1 MHVLLKSLIPIAET
15 IGKTFGNRCEVVLH
29 DLTIPEKSVVYTVN
43 GDVTGRREGQTFDRL
58 VRSVLLNK
66 NFTRDYAVN
75 YTFETEDG
83 RRIKSSSSLVRD
95 EAGEVVGVF
104 CVNYDITFMKTLHD
118 ELELFLPMQEDSSVI
133 CPEMAADQD
142 VTTVVDTLI
151 DNIVSSRKKQG
162 LTKQDNLEMIRFM
175 DDKGIFLVKG
185 GDRQGGRLHGAFKSD
200 HLWVSGHGPR
210 QKWKIVIQNLNS
222 S

>member
-151 DNIVSSRKKQG
+151 DNIVSCRKKQG

-185 GDRQGGRLHGAFKSD
+185 AIDKVAACMGLSKVTIYGYLDTVRGKNGKS
-200 HLWVSGHGPR
+200 
-210 QKWKIVIQNLNS
+210 
-222 S
+222 

>member
-185 GDRQGGRLHGAFKSD
+185 AIDKVAACMGLSKVTIYGYLDTVRGKNAKS
-200 HLWVSGHGPR
+200 
-210 QKWKIVIQNLNS
+210 
-222 S
+222 

>member
-83 RRIKSSSSLVRD
+83 RRIKSSSFLVRD

-104 CVNYDITFMKTLHD
+104 CVNYDITFMKTRHD

-151 DNIVSSRKKQG
+151 DNIVSGRKKQG

-185 GDRQGGRLHGAFKSD
+185 AIDKVAACMGLSKVTIYGYLDTVRGKNGKS
-200 HLWVSGHGPR
+200 
-210 QKWKIVIQNLNS
+210 
-222 S
+222 

>member
-133 CPEMAADQD
+133 SPEMAADQD

-185 GDRQGGRLHGAFKSD
+185 AIDKVAACMGLSKVTIYGYLDTVRGKNGKS
-200 HLWVSGHGPR
+200 
-210 QKWKIVIQNLNS
+210 
-222 S
+222 

>member
-1 MHVLLKSLIPIAET
+1 MHVLLKSLIPIAEI

-83 RRIKSSSSLVRD
+83 RKIKSSSSLVRD
-95 EAGEVVGVF
+95 EEGEVVGVF
-104 CVNYDITFMKTLHD
+104 CVNYDITFMKSMHD

-133 CPEMAADQD
+133 SPEMAADQD

-151 DNIVSSRKKQG
+151 DNIVSGRKKQG

-185 GDRQGGRLHGAFKSD
+185 AIDKVAACMGLSKVTIYGYLDTVRGKNGKSQ
-200 HLWVSGHGPR
+200 S
-210 QKWKIVIQNLNS
+210 
-222 S
+222 

>member
-43 GDVTGRREGQTFDRL
+43 GDVTGRREGQAFDRL
-58 VRSVLLNK
+58 VRSVLLTK

-83 RRIKSSSSLVRD
+83 RKIKSSSSLGRD

-104 CVNYDITFMKTLHD
+104 CINYDITFMKSLHD

-133 CPEMAADQD
+133 SPEMAADQD
-142 VTTVVDTLI
+142 VTTVVDTLS
-151 DNIVSSRKKQG
+151 DNIVSCRKKQG
-162 LTKQDNLEMIRFM
+162 PVSYT
-175 DDKGIFLVKG
+175 
-185 GDRQGGRLHGAFKSD
+185 
-200 HLWVSGHGPR
+200 HLYTVPR
-210 QKWKIVIQNLNS
+210 PRTMAS
-222 S
+222 

>member
-118 ELELFLPMQEDSSVI
+118 ELELFRPLQEDSSVI

-185 GDRQGGRLHGAFKSD
+185 AIDKVAACMGLSKVTIYGYLDTVRGKNGKS
-200 HLWVSGHGPR
+200 
-210 QKWKIVIQNLNS
+210 
-222 S
+222 

>member
-15 IGKTFGNRCEVVLH
+15 IGKTFGDRCEVVLH

-151 DNIVSSRKKQG
+151 DNIVSGRKKQG

-185 GDRQGGRLHGAFKSD
+185 AIDKVAACMGLSKVTIYGYLDTVRGKNGKS
-200 HLWVSGHGPR
+200 
-210 QKWKIVIQNLNS
+210 
-222 S
+222 

>member
-83 RRIKSSSSLVRD
+83 RRIKSSSFLVRD

-104 CVNYDITFMKTLHD
+104 CINYDITFMKSLHD

-133 CPEMAADQD
+133 SPEMAADQD

-151 DNIVSSRKKQG
+151 DNIVSGRKKQG

-185 GDRQGGRLHGAFKSD
+185 AIDKVAACMGLSKVTIYGYLDTVRGKNGKSQ
-200 HLWVSGHGPR
+200 S
-210 QKWKIVIQNLNS
+210 
-222 S
+222 

>member
-58 VRSVLLNK
+58 GRSVLLNK

-151 DNIVSSRKKQG
+151 DNIVSGRKKQG

-185 GDRQGGRLHGAFKSD
+185 AIDKVAACMGLSKVTIYGYLDTVRGKNGKS
-200 HLWVSGHGPR
+200 
-210 QKWKIVIQNLNS
+210 
-222 S
+222 

>member
-83 RRIKSSSSLVRD
+83 RRIKSSSSVVRD

-185 GDRQGGRLHGAFKSD
+185 AIDKVAACMGLSKVTIYGYLDTVRGKNGKS
-200 HLWVSGHGPR
+200 
-210 QKWKIVIQNLNS
+210 
-222 S
+222 

>member
-185 GDRQGGRLHGAFKSD
+185 AIDKVAACMGLSKVTIYGYLVQ
-200 HLWVSGHGPR
+200 
-210 QKWKIVIQNLNS
+210 
-222 S
+222 

>member
-83 RRIKSSSSLVRD
+83 RRIKSSRRGKWLECSAS
-95 EAGEVVGVF
+95 
-104 CVNYDITFMKTLHD
+104 IT
-118 ELELFLPMQEDSSVI
+118 I
-133 CPEMAADQD
+133 
-142 VTTVVDTLI
+142 
-151 DNIVSSRKKQG
+151 SR
-162 LTKQDNLEMIRFM
+162 L
-175 DDKGIFLVKG
+175 
-185 GDRQGGRLHGAFKSD
+185 
-200 HLWVSGHGPR
+200 
-210 QKWKIVIQNLNS
+210 
-222 S
+222 

>member
-15 IGKTFGNRCEVVLH
+15 IGRTFGNRCEVVLH

-133 CPEMAADQD
+133 SPEMAADQD

-151 DNIVSSRKKQG
+151 DNIVSGRKKQG

-185 GDRQGGRLHGAFKSD
+185 AIDKVAACMGLSKVTIYGYLDTVRGKNGKSQ
-200 HLWVSGHGPR
+200 S
-210 QKWKIVIQNLNS
+210 
-222 S
+222 

>member
-185 GDRQGGRLHGAFKSD
+185 AIDKVAACMGLSKVTIYGYLDTVRDKNGKS
-200 HLWVSGHGPR
+200 
-210 QKWKIVIQNLNS
+210 
-222 S
+222 

>member
-104 CVNYDITFMKTLHD
+104 CVNYD
-118 ELELFLPMQEDSSVI
+118 
-133 CPEMAADQD
+133 
-142 VTTVVDTLI
+142 
-151 DNIVSSRKKQG
+151 VSGRKKQG

-185 GDRQGGRLHGAFKSD
+185 AIDKVAACMGLSKVTIYGYLDTVRGKNGKS
-200 HLWVSGHGPR
+200 
-210 QKWKIVIQNLNS
+210 
-222 S
+222 

>member
-83 RRIKSSSSLVRD
+83 RRIKSSSFLVRD

-151 DNIVSSRKKQG
+151 DNIVSGRKKQG

-175 DDKGIFLVKG
+175 DDKDIFLVKG
-185 GDRQGGRLHGAFKSD
+185 AIDKVAACMGLTKVTIYGYLDTVRGKNGKS
-200 HLWVSGHGPR
+200 
-210 QKWKIVIQNLNS
+210 
-222 S
+222 

>member
-1 MHVLLKSLIPIAET
+1 MNMHVLLKSLIPIAET

-151 DNIVSSRKKQG
+151 DNIVSGRKKQG

-185 GDRQGGRLHGAFKSD
+185 AIDKVAACMGLSKVTIYGYLDTVRGKNGKS
-200 HLWVSGHGPR
+200 
-210 QKWKIVIQNLNS
+210 
-222 S
+222 

>member
-104 CVNYDITFMKTLHD
+104 CVNYYITSMKTLHD

-151 DNIVSSRKKQG
+151 DNIVSGRKKQG

-185 GDRQGGRLHGAFKSD
+185 AIDKVAACMGLSKVTIYGYLDTVRGKNGKS
-200 HLWVSGHGPR
+200 
-210 QKWKIVIQNLNS
+210 
-222 S
+222 

>member
-185 GDRQGGRLHGAFKSD
+185 AIDKVAACMGLSKVTIYGYLDTVRGKNGKS
-200 HLWVSGHGPR
+200 
-210 QKWKIVIQNLNS
+210 
-222 S
+222 

>member
-29 DLTIPEKSVVYTVN
+29 DLTIPDKSVVYTVN
-43 GDVTGRREGQTFDRL
+43 GDVTGRREGQAFDRL

-83 RRIKSSSSLVRD
+83 RKIKSSSSLVRD

-104 CVNYDITFMKTLHD
+104 CINYDITFMKSLHD

-133 CPEMAADQD
+133 SPEMAADQD

-151 DNIVSSRKKQG
+151 DNIVSGRKKQG

-185 GDRQGGRLHGAFKSD
+185 AIDKVAACMGLSKVTIYGYLDTVRGKNGKSQ
-200 HLWVSGHGPR
+200 S
-210 QKWKIVIQNLNS
+210 
-222 S
+222 

>member
-83 RRIKSSSSLVRD
+83 RRIKSPSSLVRD

-151 DNIVSSRKKQG
+151 DNIVSGRKKQG

-185 GDRQGGRLHGAFKSD
+185 AIDKVAACMGLSKVTIYGYLDTVRGKNGKS
-200 HLWVSGHGPR
+200 
-210 QKWKIVIQNLNS
+210 
-222 S
+222 

>member
-151 DNIVSSRKKQG
+151 DNIVSGRKKQG

-185 GDRQGGRLHGAFKSD
+185 AIDKVAACMGLSKVTIYGYLDTVRGKNGKSQ
-200 HLWVSGHGPR
+200 S
-210 QKWKIVIQNLNS
+210 
-222 S
+222 

>member
-185 GDRQGGRLHGAFKSD
+185 AIDKVAACMGLSKVTIYGYLDTVRGKNGKSQ
-200 HLWVSGHGPR
+200 S
-210 QKWKIVIQNLNS
+210 
-222 S
+222 

>member
-95 EAGEVVGVF
+95 EAVEVVGVF

-151 DNIVSSRKKQG
+151 DNIVSGRKKQG

-185 GDRQGGRLHGAFKSD
+185 AIDKVAACMGLSKVTIYGYLDTVRGKNGKS
-200 HLWVSGHGPR
+200 
-210 QKWKIVIQNLNS
+210 
-222 S
+222 

>member
-15 IGKTFGNRCEVVLH
+15 IGKTFGHRCEVVLH

-151 DNIVSSRKKQG
+151 DNIVSGRKKQG

-185 GDRQGGRLHGAFKSD
+185 AIDKVAACMGLSKVTIYGYLDTVRGKNGKS
-200 HLWVSGHGPR
+200 
-210 QKWKIVIQNLNS
+210 
-222 S
+222 

>member
-151 DNIVSSRKKQG
+151 DNIVSGRKKQG

-185 GDRQGGRLHGAFKSD
+185 AIDKVAACMGLSKVTIYGSLDTVRGKNGKS
-200 HLWVSGHGPR
+200 
-210 QKWKIVIQNLNS
+210 
-222 S
+222 

>member
-43 GDVTGRREGQTFDRL
+43 GDVTGRREGQAFDRL

-83 RRIKSSSSLVRD
+83 RRIKSSSFLVRD

-151 DNIVSSRKKQG
+151 DNIVSGRKKQG

-185 GDRQGGRLHGAFKSD
+185 AIDKVAACMGLSKVTIYGYLDTVRGKNGKSQ
-200 HLWVSGHGPR
+200 S
-210 QKWKIVIQNLNS
+210 
-222 S
+222 

>member
-185 GDRQGGRLHGAFKSD
+185 AIDKVAACMGL
-200 HLWVSGHGPR
+200 
-210 QKWKIVIQNLNS
+210 
-222 S
+222 

>member
-83 RRIKSSSSLVRD
+83 RRIKSSSFLVRD

-151 DNIVSSRKKQG
+151 DNIVSGRKKQG

-185 GDRQGGRLHGAFKSD
+185 AIDKVAACMGLSKVTIYGYLDTVRGKNGKS
-200 HLWVSGHGPR
+200 
-210 QKWKIVIQNLNS
+210 
-222 S
+222 

>member
-15 IGKTFGNRCEVVLH
+15 IGRTFGNRCEVVLH

-151 DNIVSSRKKQG
+151 DNIVSGRKKQG

-185 GDRQGGRLHGAFKSD
+185 AIDKVAACMGLSKVTIYGYLDTVRGKNGKSE
-200 HLWVSGHGPR
+200 S
-210 QKWKIVIQNLNS
+210 
-222 S
+222 

>member
-83 RRIKSSSSLVRD
+83 RKIKSSSSLVRD
-95 EAGEVVGVF
+95 EEGEVVGVF
-104 CVNYDITFMKTLHD
+104 CVNYDITFMKSLHD

-133 CPEMAADQD
+133 SPEMAADQD

-151 DNIVSSRKKQG
+151 DNIVSGRKKQG

-185 GDRQGGRLHGAFKSD
+185 AIDKVAACMGLSKVTIYGYLDTVRGKNGKSQ
-200 HLWVSGHGPR
+200 S
-210 QKWKIVIQNLNS
+210 
-222 S
+222 

>member
-104 CVNYDITFMKTLHD
+104 CVNYDITFMKNLHD

-142 VTTVVDTLI
+142 VSTVVDTLI
-151 DNIVSSRKKQG
+151 DNIVSGRKKQG

-185 GDRQGGRLHGAFKSD
+185 AIDKVAACMGLSKVTIYGYLDTVRGKNGKS
-200 HLWVSGHGPR
+200 
-210 QKWKIVIQNLNS
+210 
-222 S
+222 

>member
-118 ELELFLPMQEDSSVI
+118 ELEQFLPMQEDSSVI

-185 GDRQGGRLHGAFKSD
+185 AIDKVAACMGLSKVTIYGYLDTVRGKNGKS
-200 HLWVSGHGPR
+200 
-210 QKWKIVIQNLNS
+210 
-222 S
+222 

>member
-83 RRIKSSSSLVRD
+83 RRIKSSSFLVRD

-151 DNIVSSRKKQG
+151 DNIVSGRKKQG

-175 DDKGIFLVKG
+175 DDKGNFLVKG
-185 GDRQGGRLHGAFKSD
+185 AIDKVAACMGLSKVTIYGYLDTVRGKNGKS
-200 HLWVSGHGPR
+200 
-210 QKWKIVIQNLNS
+210 
-222 S
+222 

>member
-185 GDRQGGRLHGAFKSD
+185 AIDKVAACMGLPKPKVYV
-200 HLWVSGHGPR
+200 W
-210 QKWKIVIQNLNS
+210 
-222 S
+222 